1 MKQRFGK
8 NDWILLCVLAVIG
21 IGMWAYSTFIE
32 KPAATKAVV
41 TVDGKEYGTYN
52 LNKDQTIE
60 IKQKTTVTNVLVI
73 ADGEIFM
80 QDATCPDKLCEK
92 QGRKSRDKETIVCL
106 PNKVVVTVVSDETT
120 GIDSVAN

>member
-32 KPAATKAVV
+32 KPVATKAVV

>member
-8 NDWILLCVLAVIG
+8 NDWLLLGVLAVIG

>member
-8 NDWILLCVLAVIG
+8 NDWLLLGVLAVIG

-52 LNKDQTIE
+52 LNKGQTIE

>member
-32 KPAATKAVV
+32 KPVATKAVV
-41 TVDGKEYGTYN
+41 TADGKEYGTYN

>member
-52 LNKDQTIE
+52 LSKDQTIE